1 MDTFTAAVTLF
12 LIMDPLGNLPL
23 LISAL
28 KKVPEE
34 RKTKVLARELLLSI
48 IIMLLFLFAGESI
61 LTFLNLRQESVGIA
75 GGIILFL
82 IAIKMIFPTS
92 HSEEFRQ
99 DEPFLVPIAIP
110 MIAGPSI
117 LAALLLLTN
126 EDPNRMLDW
135 SIALLAA
142 WGASA
147 VILLFSKKI
156 QGLLGDRGLVAL
168 ERLMGMVLV
177 MVAVQMLLDGI
188 GVYFK
193 L

>member
-34 RKTKVLARELLLSI
+34 RKTKVVIRELILSI

-82 IAIKMIFPTS
+82 IAIKMIFPVS

-135 SIALLAA
+135 SIALIAA
-142 WGASA
+142 WLASA
-147 VILLFSKKI
+147 LILLFSKKI
-156 QGLLGDRGLVAL
+156 QALLGDRGLVAL